1 MEEENERVVEQNSI
15 REVTRVVAVED
26 IMAVVIFA
34 VED

>member
-1 MEEENERVVEQNSI
+1 MEEEKERVVEHHSI

-26 IMAVVIFA
+26 IMAVVILA